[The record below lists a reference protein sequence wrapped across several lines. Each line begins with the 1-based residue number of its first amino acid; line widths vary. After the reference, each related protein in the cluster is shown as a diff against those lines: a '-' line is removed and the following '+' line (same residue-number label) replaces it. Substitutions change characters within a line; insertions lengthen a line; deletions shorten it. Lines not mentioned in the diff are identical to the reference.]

1 MSIAEKIKEFLEKER
16 ISFQVLEHHLVY
28 TASEMAEAMHLPG
41 HQVVKSVIV
50 NGDGKWML
58 CVLPSTHKIDF
69 EKLKKAFS
77 LKEASLA
84 NEGKVASLFPGC
96 DVGAMPPFGQMAGL
110 QVYVDKD
117 LQENETIA
125 FNAGTHTDML
135 KVKFKDYLQITKPFL
150 GDFSV
155 HI

>member
-1 MSIAEKIKEFLEKER
+1 MSVALKIKELLEKEE
-16 ISFQVLEHHLVY
+16 ISYQVLEHNLAY
-28 TASEMAEAMHLPG
+28 TALEIAEKVHLPG
-41 HQVVKSVIV
+41 HQVVKSIVI

-96 DVGAMPPFGQMAGL
+96 DVGAMPPFGQLAGL
-110 QVYVDKD
+110 QVYVDTD
-117 LQENETIA
+117 LHENETIA

-135 KVKFKDYLQITKPFL
+135 KIKFKDYLRIAKPLF

-155 HI
+155 HV